1 MKYALILPDGAA
13 DEPIG
18 ELDGQTAL
26 EAARTPN
33 MDAIAEM
40 GRIGTVRTVP
50 DGFLPGSDVA
60 TLSVVGYDPRKYY
73 TGRAPL
79 EAVAQKIRLEND
91 ELVFRCN
98 LVTIVDDVMEDFSAG
113 HISQK
118 EAERLVADLQAAMG
132 DERIRFHTGVSYRHL
147 MTMKNA
153 TGVKVKCT
161 PPHDIPGEKIAGYLP
176 SGKGSD
182 QVRELMERSKDV
194 LAHHEINQ
202 VRSDLGENPATQIW
216 LWGQGPMMQLPS
228 FREKYGIK
236 GAAITAVDLIRGI
249 ALSAGWSLIEVEGA
263 TGYLDTNY
271 KGKGQAAAAALDD
284 VDLIAVH
291 VEAPDEA
298 GHNGDA
304 AAKVKAIEEVDR
316 HVVGPVLEKL
326 RRFDAYRI
334 LCLPD
339 HPTPVGRRT
348 HTATPPPFCMAG
360 HRISP
365 DRATAFNE
373 KQAESSGLRI
383 DPGHELME
391 FFLKSGRESS

>member
-13 DEPIG
+13 DEPIA

-79 EAVAQKIRLEND
+79 EAMARRIRLESD

-98 LVTIVDDVMEDFSAG
+98 LVTIVDGVMEDFSAG
-113 HISQK
+113 HISQT
-118 EAERLVADLQAAMG
+118 EAERLIADLQEALG

-147 MTMKNA
+147 MTMKGA
-153 TGVKVKCT
+153 GGMKPKCT
-161 PPHDIPGEKIAGYLP
+161 PPHDIPREKVPGYLP
-176 SGKGSD
+176 TGKGSEV
-182 QVRELMERSKDV
+182 VRELMERSKEI
-194 LAHHEINQ
+194 LADHEINQ
-202 VRSDLGENPATQIW
+202 VRRDLGENPATQIW

-228 FREKYGIK
+228 FREKYGVK

-249 ALSAGWSLIEVEGA
+249 ALGVGWSLIEVEGA

-271 KGKGQAAAAALDD
+271 KGKGEAAVAALDE
-284 VDLIAVH
+284 VDMITVH

-304 AAKVKAIEEVDR
+304 AAKVKAIEEVDH
-316 HVVGPVLEKL
+316 HVVGPLLDKL
-326 RRFDAYRI
+326 RGYDAYRV

-339 HPTPVGRRT
+339 HPTPVGRQT

-360 HRISP
+360 YRIAP
-365 DRATAFNE
+365 DRATAFHE
-373 KQAESSGLRI
+373 TQAESSGLRI

-391 FFLKSGRESS
+391 FFLKSGRETS